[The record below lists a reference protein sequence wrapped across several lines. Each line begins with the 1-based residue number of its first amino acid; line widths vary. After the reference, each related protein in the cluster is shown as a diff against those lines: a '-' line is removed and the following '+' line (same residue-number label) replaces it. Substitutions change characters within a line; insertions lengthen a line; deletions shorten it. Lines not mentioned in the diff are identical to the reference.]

1 MTTNDEISIDELR
14 KLLLESKEEEKL
26 RTEKEQTKLIIEEVT
41 RRKLPRL
48 NPKFCY
54 PWINLNLECQV
65 NRIIQYVEVICD
77 RDNLSEATGKKLRQM
92 LVKAAKEKTLQVD
105 YNTTL
110 GLIENIPSILYS
122 KEHGYYLESIIPQY
136 EDLIFKVSKISRYS
150 QNSNEL
156 HIETEEVL
164 PSTC

>member
-1 MTTNDEISIDELR
+1 MTTEEISIDELR
-14 KLLLESKEEEKL
+14 KLLIESKEEETT

-54 PWINLNLECQV
+54 PWANLNLECQV
-65 NRIIQYVEVICD
+65 NRIIQYVEFMCE
-77 RDNLSEATGKKLRQM
+77 RDNLSDATGKKLRQM
-92 LVKAAKEKTLQVD
+92 LVKAAKEKTLNVN

-110 GLIENIPSILYS
+110 GVIENIPAMLYS
-122 KEHGYYLESIIPQY
+122 KENGYYLETIIPQY

-150 QNSNEL
+150 QDSNSL
-156 HIETEEVL
+156 CLETEDV
-164 PSTC
+164 